1 MSGRKEAAVKNSTIG
16 LLGQIISLIL
26 QIISRRYFIQFIG
39 EEILGLNNTFSSILS
54 TLSLAELGFQS
65 AISYNLYRP
74 LADKNTERINELVN
88 VYKLVYN
95 SIGVFFIVASF
106 AMLPVLPF
114 LTKNVE
120 INRDVYLFFLIQ
132 AAASTCTY
140 FLAYKRTVLYADQ
153 KEYVYKMVYLVM
165 NIVFKS
171 AQIFVIVRFHS
182 YYVYITLQVVQE
194 YVSNFIV
201 HRVCCKKYPYLKKT
215 KFSKECA
222 KKVFADAKEIFA
234 GRFAGYM
241 YACTDNLIVSKV
253 LGTVQVAFLGN
264 YTTITNNMRLL
275 INSIMS
281 PLIPIVGNYLAEN
294 GSVEQQER
302 KLRIYSHLRFLV
314 ALALAV
320 PALVLIDDFIAMWV
334 GTRFVLSASIK
345 ILLMAD
351 LYLYLIQG
359 ACNDYVIG
367 MGLFKKDKYVTII
380 GVILNLSVS
389 LLLVWKWGI
398 AGILFGTVFSQI
410 FNWIGHSFIVYKYS
424 FSASRRQYVSYLLKN
439 IYYIFCFGIIALV
452 CLYLYSLIHL
462 DSFIVKFILGGCLC
476 EWVVG
481 VLYLLLCCKIT
492 EMQELFGMLVPALK
506 NKFRRKG

>member
-39 EEILGLNNTFSSILS
+39 EEILGLNNTFTSILA

-74 LADKNTERINELVN
+74 LVDKDTERINEIVN
-88 VYKLVYN
+88 VYKLIYR
-95 SIGVFFIVASF
+95 SIGVFFIMASF
-106 AMLPVLPF
+106 AMLPALRF
-114 LTKNVE
+114 LTKGIE

-132 AAASTCTY
+132 AAASTCSY

-153 KEYVYKMVYLVM
+153 KEYVYKMVDLIA

-171 AQIFVIVRFHS
+171 AQIFVIVHFHN
-182 YYVYITLQVVQE
+182 YYAYISLQVVQV
-194 YVSNFIV
+194 YVSNIIV
-201 HRVCCKKYPYLKKT
+201 HYICSKKYPYLKKA
-215 KFSKECA
+215 KFSKDCG
-222 KKVFADAKEIFA
+222 KKVFSDAKEIFA

-264 YTTITNNMRLL
+264 YTTITNNMRYL
-275 INSIMS
+275 ISSIMN
-281 PLIPIVGNYLAEN
+281 PLTPIVGNYLAEN
-294 GSVEQQER
+294 GSIEQQER
-302 KLRIYSHLRFLV
+302 KLRLYSHLRFLV
-314 ALALAV
+314 ALALEV

-334 GTRFVLSASIK
+334 GTRFVLSAGIK

-359 ACNDYVIG
+359 ACSDYVIG

-380 GVILNLSVS
+380 GVILNLSIS

-424 FSASRRQYVSYLLKN
+424 FSATRRQYFLYLLKN
-439 IYYIFCFGIIALV
+439 VYYIFCFGIIAFV
-452 CLYLYSLIHL
+452 CYYLYSMIHL

-476 EWVVG
+476 ELVVG
-481 VLYLLLCCKIT
+481 VLYLLLCCKVS
-492 EMQELFGMLVPALK
+492 EMKELFGMLAPVLK
-506 NKFRRKG
+506 NKFQRKG